1 MFKNLQSCKLHVRML
16 HEYIFYLTDCT
27 FYIVTKKIPYYILL
41 LILIYYIYFSSF
53 LSKPKNRQQIFV
65 YKFALNSLI
74 GPNENVYIR
83 TDGQTVGK
91 HCPGNITS
99 FKI

>member
-1 MFKNLQSCKLHVRML
+1 MFKNLQSCMLHVRTM
-16 HEYIFYLTDCT
+16 HECISILQIAHSTLLP
-27 FYIVTKKIPYYILL
+27 KKIPYYILL
-41 LILIYYIYFSSF
+41 SILIYYIYFPSF

-74 GPNENVYIR
+74 DPNENVYIR

-91 HCPGNITS
+91 NCPGNITS

>member
-1 MFKNLQSCKLHVRML
+1 MFKNLQSCKLLDACCMNTYSILQIAHSTL
-16 HEYIFYLTDCT
+16 LP
-27 FYIVTKKIPYYILL
+27 KKIPYYILL
-41 LILIYYIYFSSF
+41 SILIYYIYFPSF

-91 HCPGNITS
+91 NCPGNITS